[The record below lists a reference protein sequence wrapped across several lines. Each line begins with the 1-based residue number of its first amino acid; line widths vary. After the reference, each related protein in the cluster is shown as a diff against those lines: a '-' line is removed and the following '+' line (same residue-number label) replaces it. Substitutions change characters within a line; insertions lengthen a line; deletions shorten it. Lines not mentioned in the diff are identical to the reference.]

1 MTPIRRRVVA
11 VAAAVAVVA
20 LVAAGSTAAMSADA
34 VPSGL
39 PASLHGAVETKAL
52 TLGTGLPP
60 SVPAAGGL
68 LLDPGPAYA
77 YATVDRDQFAD
88 GAVSH
93 TMTARGANLDPGS
106 IAAAALWVAPVCT
119 GPDSPNAPCVLSGQV
134 GTNVDTGLEYAR
146 GWPGYAEALFP
157 DQPGV
162 KSQQRAYKCVVNKDA
177 NDAAPT
183 QGQAQDI
190 CKQGGTSVPVTA
202 WAEAIGAEIRATGFS
217 RALGFDIPGVLSVG
231 ASESLGEVRPDKGGV
246 LLSRGYSTINSISI
260 LGGQIT
266 IDAVRSAGEIAATP
280 DGAKTKKASCTFAGL
295 TVAGEPVTQMSGGE
309 LPAAQLA
316 PLLKAV
322 YDATQIRVTIIP
334 PKPVHITTAEG
345 GKHVAE
351 CSGLQVNLVDE
362 RPQAVPVCGGP
373 GQCVPPLGAREEMLF
388 GKLSVLESVNNFA
401 AFVTSGG
408 ASVLGNTAEQAAGAG
423 VPSTGGELATSGG
436 AASGSEASSLPST
449 SGGAGLYSATPAPL
463 SGATRVRAG
472 PGYRIVRPNLAR
484 IGAYAA
490 GASSALGL
498 CVWLLIAVVGA
509 IARGTTLRFGR
520 S

>member
-1 MTPIRRRVVA
+1 MTPIRRRLVA
-11 VAAAVAVVA
+11 TAAAVGVVA
-20 LVAAGSTAAMSADA
+20 IVVAGATVAMSADA

-106 IAAAALWVAPVCT
+106 IAAAALWVAPVCS
-119 GPDSPNAPCVLSGQV
+119 GPDSPNGPCILSGKV

-162 KSQQRAYKCVVNKDA
+162 KSQQTAYKCVVNKDA

-183 QGQAQDI
+183 QGQVQDV
-190 CKQGGTSVPVTA
+190 CKQGGTSVPLTA

-231 ASESLGEVRPDKGGV
+231 ASESLGDVRPDKGGV
-246 LLSRGYSTINSISI
+246 LRSRGYSTLKSISI
-260 LGGQIT
+260 LGGQVT
-266 IDAVRSAGEIAATP
+266 IDAVRSSGEIAATP
-280 DGAKTKKASCTFAGL
+280 NGAKTKTASCTFAGL
-295 TVAGEPVTQMSGGE
+295 TVAGQPVSQMSGGE
-309 LPAAQLA
+309 LPAAQLK
-316 PLLKAV
+316 PLLDAV
-322 YDATQIRVTIIP
+322 YAATQIRVTIIP
-334 PKPVHITTAEG
+334 PKPVRITTAEG

-362 RPQAVPVCGGP
+362 RPQAVPVCASP
-373 GQCVPPLGAREEMLF
+373 EQCVPPLGLREEMLF

-401 AFVTSGG
+401 VFGTGGGEAVLGSTVEQATGGGG
-408 ASVLGNTAEQAAGAG
+408 ATTGADLSSAAGSPAAASL
-423 VPSTGGELATSGG
+423 PATSGG
-436 AASGSEASSLPST
+436 S
-449 SGGAGLYSATPAPL
+449 GLYSATPAVSPGV
-463 SGATRVRAG
+463 SRSRAG

-498 CVWLLIAVVGA
+498 VVWLLIAVVGA